1 LTTSSLKNGG
11 CSTNGSDLDK
21 DTIIKPTFNILLEED
36 HKELEAYCEEVD
48 ELFLS
53 CYEVTR
59 QGLIQ
64 KDAAPIVICK
74 AEVTPEVRS
83 NPLLSLDDV
92 QSIVN
97 SALERQVKSSDE
109 LMHRLIE
116 EWDGKKL

>member
-1 LTTSSLKNGG
+1 
-11 CSTNGSDLDK
+11 
-21 DTIIKPTFNILLEED
+21 LLEED
-36 HKELEAYCEEVD
+36 CKELEAYCEEVD

-53 CYEVTR
+53 CNEVTR

-83 NPLLSLDDV
+83 NPLLSLDNV